1 MKTFTLDANIINLE
15 GAADAD
21 MICFVPT
28 ESALLPCRATWRSA
42 LIDALR
48 RDVPITAIVK
58 GFDGVL
64 MPEEYDALCEALSYV
79 SFIFVDSRSAEIFLK
94 EPSDDP
100 EAVLR
105 AILKRFGVLS
115 VILTDEGLAFDGEK
129 ITEFTDEQLCLKN
142 SIPAN
147 SLI

>member
-28 ESALLPCRATWRSA
+28 ESALLPCRAAWRSA

-94 EPSDDP
+94 EPTDDP

-129 ITEFTDEQLCLKN
+129 ITEFTEE
-142 SIPAN
+142 
-147 SLI
+147 